1 MTELAVALLLA
12 ALIAPTSAPVA
23 VGRPAPVSAEAAAT
37 TSRAYGAAKTE
48 RDVREAQPKDKRND
62 DVKPDVRVK
71 APALAQA
78 PVTAK

>member
-23 VGRPAPVSAEAAAT
+23 VGRPAPVNAQAAAT
-37 TSRAYGAAKTE
+37 TGHADGAAKTE
-48 RDVREAQPKDKRND
+48 RDVRETQPKDKRYD
-62 DVKPDVRVK
+62 DAKSDVRVK

-78 PVTAK
+78 PIAVK